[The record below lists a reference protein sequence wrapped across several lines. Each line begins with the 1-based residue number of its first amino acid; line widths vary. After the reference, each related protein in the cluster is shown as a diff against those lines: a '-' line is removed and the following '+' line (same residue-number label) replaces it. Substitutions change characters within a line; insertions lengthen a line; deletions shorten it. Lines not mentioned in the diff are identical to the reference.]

1 MQSKNTYQKVF
12 AGAGPE
18 SFELGE
24 PASASA
30 ATIIVIAQ
38 RLVMI
43 K

>member
-1 MQSKNTYQKVF
+1 MQSNNTYQKVI
-12 AGAGPE
+12 AGPGPE
-18 SFELGE
+18 SFELGK

-30 ATIIVIAQ
+30 ATIIVSAQ